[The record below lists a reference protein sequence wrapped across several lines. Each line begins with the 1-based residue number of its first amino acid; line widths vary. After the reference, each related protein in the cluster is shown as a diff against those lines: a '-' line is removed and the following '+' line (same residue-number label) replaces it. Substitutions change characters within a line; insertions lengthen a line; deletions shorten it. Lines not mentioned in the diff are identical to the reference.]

1 MTSDATIQRSLRL
14 ADEQG
19 ADINPYHW
27 ARTFGRTK
35 EEIEALLV
43 RDRRERRE
51 AA

>member
-1 MTSDATIQRSLRL
+1 MTPPETIQTMLRR

-19 ADINPYHW
+19 ADINTTHW

-43 RDRRERRE
+43 RDRLERRD